1 MAIFY
6 PSISTSFHSSE
17 GEKLVYKALE
27 KLNDEYRVI
36 HSYRWLGDESQRRS
50 EGEADFLIIHP
61 AKGILSV
68 EVKAGGVAFHNGN
81 WIQINRN
88 SGREKVMDP
97 FGQAAESQYR
107 VRLLLRNH
115 YKGTMPLIGRAVW
128 FTSVCVGKSVKLPP
142 EAVRDIILDQDS
154 LEEPEKALDAA
165 FAYWQRNL
173 RYVPAPLKGG
183 PLKELFRVLLPSFQI
198 AETISS
204 SARENQTSYVQLTRQ
219 QFAVLDFLREQKIA
233 AIHGP
238 AGTGKSLLAME
249 KARMLAQT
257 GQKVLLLCFNEFLL
271 QHLRTQ
277 ELDPLITVHNVRS
290 LAEEILQD
298 DSLPIEQVN
307 KFFEEYFAA
316 DFDDT
321 EWHYPNI
328 VVDEGQDISDA
339 MLEHLSFLA
348 ELNDGSFYVFYD
360 RNQFILERN
369 SPEAPRYL
377 DTKAECRLV
386 LYRNCRNTAEI
397 AATVGSLVDM
407 RQEPY
412 VNDVHG
418 EKPKAVFYNDKA
430 SVRSIAEQFVKT
442 MLENRMPLEDIVILS
457 VHSLEH
463 SALHGVTELAG
474 LPVSNTMEEGKI
486 WVTTTRKFK
495 GLEAK
500 AVLLV
505 DVEVSKLTDA
515 VMQRMI
521 YIGGSRANSYLKVAF
536 YEDVEKGEYREI
548 VDALQEQMKK
558 NTIEGNLVAK
568 LSDDAEESD
577 RSGNDKAEEG
587 ILESKLPGTRK
598 SVVKLLQME
607 SAVE

>member
-1 MAIFY
+1 MPTFY
-6 PSISTSFHSSE
+6 PSITTSFHASE
-17 GEKLVYKALE
+17 GEKLVYKALQ
-27 KLNDEYRVI
+27 KLNSEYNII
-36 HSYRWLGDESQRRS
+36 HSYRWLGDEAQRRS

-61 AKGILSV
+61 AKGILSM
-68 EVKAGGVAFHNGN
+68 EVKAGGVAFRNGN

-88 SGREKVMDP
+88 TGSEKVMDP

-107 VRLLLRNH
+107 VRLLLRNNYH
-115 YKGTMPLIGRAVW
+115 GTMPLIGRAVW
-128 FTSVCVGKSVKLPP
+128 FTSVCVDKNVKLPP

-154 LEEPEKALDAA
+154 LQEPEKALDAA
-165 FAYWQRNL
+165 FGYWQRNL
-173 RYVPAPLKGG
+173 RFVPAPLTGG
-183 PLKELFRVLLPSFQI
+183 QYKELLHVLLPSFQI

-249 KARMLAQT
+249 KARMLALT

-271 QHLRTQ
+271 QHLRTR

-307 KFFEEYFAA
+307 TFFEEFFAA
-316 DFDDT
+316 EYDDT
-321 EWHYPNI
+321 DWQYPNI

-360 RNQFILERN
+360 RNQFILGRDV
-369 SPEAPRYL
+369 PQYL
-377 DTKAECRLV
+377 DSKAECRLV

-397 AATVGSLVDM
+397 AASIGSLVDM

-412 VNDVHG
+412 LNDVHG
-418 EKPKAVFYNDKA
+418 EKPKAVFYSEKVA
-430 SVRSIAEQFVKT
+430 VQVIAERFVKN
-442 MLENRMPLEDIVILS
+442 MLDNRIALEEMVILS

-463 SALHGVTELAG
+463 SALQGVKELAG
-474 LPVSNTMEEGKI
+474 VPVSNNLEEGKI
-486 WVTTTRKFK
+486 WFTTTRKYK

-500 AVLLV
+500 AVLLI
-505 DVEVSKLTDA
+505 DVEVSKLSDP

-521 YIGGSRANSYLKVAF
+521 YIGGSRANTYLKVAF
-536 YEDVEKGEYREI
+536 YEDVEKGSYREI
-548 VDALQEQMKK
+548 LDALQEQIRK
-558 NTIEGNLVAK
+558 NKAA
-568 LSDDAEESD
+568 DMAEAD
-577 RSGNDKAEEG
+577 VTKA
-587 ILESKLPGTRK
+587 SLPGTRK
-598 SVVKLLQME
+598 SVLKLLQME
-607 SAVE
+607 AEAQ

>member
-1 MAIFY
+1 MPTFY
-6 PSISTSFHSSE
+6 PSITTGFHASE
-17 GEKLVYKALE
+17 GEKLVYKALQ
-27 KLNDEYRVI
+27 KLKNDYSVI
-36 HSYRWLGDESQRRS
+36 HSYRWLGDEAQRRS

-68 EVKAGGVAFHNGN
+68 EVKAGGVAFRNGN
-81 WIQINRN
+81 WIQVNR
-88 SGREKVMDP
+88 STGAEKVMDP

-107 VRLLLRNH
+107 VRLLLRNN
-115 YKGTMPLIGRAVW
+115 YRGTMPLIGRAVW
-128 FTSVCVGKSVKLPP
+128 FTSVCVDKNLKLPL

-154 LEEPEKALDAA
+154 LTEPEKALEAA

-173 RYVPAPLKGG
+173 RFVPTSLTGG
-183 PLKELFRVLLPSFQI
+183 QFKELMRVLLPSFQI

-238 AGTGKSLLAME
+238 AGTGKSLLAVE

-277 ELDPLITVHNVRS
+277 EMNPLITVHNVRS

-298 DSLPIEQVN
+298 NSLPIEQIN

-316 DFDDT
+316 EYDDT
-321 EWHYPNI
+321 DWQYPNI

-369 SPEAPRYL
+369 SPQRPQYL
-377 DTKAECRLV
+377 DSKAECRLV

-430 SVRSIAEQFVKT
+430 AVRGIAERFVKN
-442 MLENRMPLEDIVILS
+442 MLENRVALEDLVILS

-463 SALHGVTELAG
+463 SSLYGLSELAG
-474 LPVSNTMEEGKI
+474 LPVSNTLEEGKV

-500 AVLLV
+500 AVLLI
-505 DVEVSKLTDA
+505 DVEVSKLTDP

-521 YIGGSRANSYLKVAF
+521 YIGGSRANTYLKVAF
-536 YEDVEKGEYREI
+536 YEDVEKGDYRKI
-548 VDALQEQMKK
+548 VDALQEQMKENCRDSK
-558 NTIEGNLVAK
+558 ESEA
-568 LSDDAEESD
+568 DAEEKM
-577 RSGNDKAEEG
+577 SGVAEA
-587 ILESKLPGTRK
+587 KLPGTRK
-598 SVVKLLQME
+598 SVVKLLKME
-607 SAVE
+607 ND

>member
-1 MAIFY
+1 MSTFY
-6 PSISTSFHSSE
+6 PSSTTSFHASE
-17 GEKLVYKALE
+17 GEKLVYKALQ
-27 KLNDEYRVI
+27 KLNNEYRVI
-36 HSYRWLGDESQRRS
+36 HSYRWLGDEAQRRS

-68 EVKAGGVAFHNGN
+68 EVKAGGVAFRNGN

-88 SGREKVMDP
+88 TGTEKVMDP

-107 VRLLLRNH
+107 VRLLLRNN

-128 FTSVCVGKSVKLPP
+128 FTSVCVDKKLKLPP

-154 LEEPEKALDAA
+154 LTEPEKSLDAV
-165 FAYWQRNL
+165 FGYWQRNL
-173 RYVPAPLKGG
+173 RFVPTPLTGG
-183 PLKELFRVLLPSFQI
+183 QYKELLRVLLPSFQI

-219 QFAVLDFLREQKIA
+219 QFAILDFLREQKIA

-238 AGTGKSLLAME
+238 AGTGKSLLAIE

-298 DSLPIEQVN
+298 DSLPIEQIN
-307 KFFEEYFAA
+307 KFFEEYFAT

-321 EWHYPNI
+321 EWQYPNI

-360 RNQFILERN
+360 RNQFILGEEL
-369 SPEAPRYL
+369 PHYL
-377 DTKAECRLV
+377 DCKAECRLV

-412 VNDVHG
+412 VNNVHG
-418 EKPKAVFYNDKA
+418 EKPKAVFYSDKA
-430 SVRSIAEQFVKT
+430 AARGIAERFVKI
-442 MLENRMPLEDIVILS
+442 MQENRVALEDMVILS

-474 LPVSNTMEEGKI
+474 IPVSNTLEAGKV
-486 WVTTTRKFK
+486 WVTTTRKYK

-500 AVLLV
+500 AVLLI

-521 YIGGSRANSYLKVAF
+521 YIGGSRANTYLKVAF
-536 YEDVEKGEYREI
+536 YENVEKSDYRGI
-548 VDALQEQMKK
+548 VDALQEQMKNNCK
-558 NTIEGNLVAK
+558 DFPEGEASVEASLT
-568 LSDDAEESD
+568 DATET
-577 RSGNDKAEEG
+577 
-587 ILESKLPGTRK
+587 KLPGTRK
-598 SVVKLLQME
+598 SVVKLLRME

>member
-1 MAIFY
+1 MPTFY
-6 PSISTSFHSSE
+6 PSITTSFHASE
-17 GEKLVYKALE
+17 GEKLVYKALQ
-27 KLNDEYRVI
+27 KLNSDYSII

-68 EVKAGGVAFHNGN
+68 EVKAGGVAFRNGN

-88 SGREKVMDP
+88 TGSEKVMDP

-107 VRLLLRNH
+107 VRLLLRNN
-115 YKGTMPLIGRAVW
+115 YRGTMPLIGRAVW
-128 FTSVCVGKSVKLPP
+128 FTSVCVDKNLKLPP

-154 LEEPEKALDAA
+154 LAEPEKALDAA
-165 FAYWQRNL
+165 FWYWQRNL
-173 RYVPAPLKGG
+173 RFVPTPLTGG
-183 PLKELFRVLLPSFQI
+183 QYKELLRVLLPSFQI

-249 KARMLAQT
+249 KSRMLAQT

-277 ELDPLITVHNVRS
+277 KLDPLITVHNVRS

-298 DSLPIEQVN
+298 DTLPIEQIN
-307 KFFEEYFAA
+307 KFFEEYFAT

-321 EWHYPNI
+321 DWQYPNI

-369 SPEAPRYL
+369 SPEQPKYL
-377 DTKAECRLV
+377 DSKAECRLV

-412 VNDVHG
+412 VNNVHG
-418 EKPKAVFYNDKA
+418 EKPKAVFYTDKA
-430 SVRSIAEQFVKT
+430 AVRGIAERFVKT
-442 MLENRMPLEDIVILS
+442 MKENRVSLEDMVILS

-463 SALHGVTELAG
+463 SALHGVRSLAG
-474 LPVSNTMEEGKI
+474 IPVSNTLEEGKV
-486 WVTTTRKFK
+486 WVTTTRKYK

-500 AVLLV
+500 AVLLI
-505 DVEVSKLTDA
+505 DVEVSKLMDA

-521 YIGGSRANSYLKVAF
+521 YIGGSRANTYLKVAF
-536 YEDVEKGEYREI
+536 YEDVEKGDYRGI
-548 VDALQEQMKK
+548 VDALQEQMKNNCK
-558 NTIEGNLVAK
+558 DVSEGEADAEAS
-568 LSDDAEESD
+568 LSDTTEA
-577 RSGNDKAEEG
+577 
-587 ILESKLPGTRK
+587 KLPGTRK
-598 SVVKLLQME
+598 SVVKLLRME
-607 SAVE
+607 TTVE

>member
-1 MAIFY
+1 MPTFY
-6 PSISTSFHSSE
+6 PSITTSFHDSE
-17 GEKLVYKALE
+17 GEKLVYKALQ
-27 KLNDEYRVI
+27 KLNNVYSVI

-61 AKGILSV
+61 AKGVLSV
-68 EVKAGGVAFHNGN
+68 EVKAGGVAFRNGN
-81 WIQINRN
+81 WIQVNRN
-88 SGREKVMDP
+88 TGSEKVMDP

-107 VRLLLRNH
+107 VRLLLRNNFR
-115 YKGTMPLIGRAVW
+115 GTMPPIGRAVW
-128 FTSVCVGKSVKLPP
+128 FTSVCVDKNLKLPP
-142 EAVRDIILDQDS
+142 EAVREIILDQDS
-154 LEEPEKALDAA
+154 LAEPEKALDAA
-165 FAYWQRNL
+165 FGYWQRNL
-173 RYVPAPLKGG
+173 RFVPTPLTGG
-183 PLKELFRVLLPSFQI
+183 QYKELLRVLLPSFQI

-238 AGTGKSLLAME
+238 AGTGKSLLAIE
-249 KARMLAQT
+249 KARMLAQS

-271 QHLRTQ
+271 KHLRTQ
-277 ELDPLITVHNVRS
+277 ELSPLIIVHNVRS

-298 DSLPIEQVN
+298 NSLPIEQIN
-307 KFFEEYFAA
+307 KFFEEYFAT

-321 EWHYPNI
+321 DWQYPNI
-328 VVDEGQDISDA
+328 VVDEGQDISDV

-369 SPEAPRYL
+369 SPEQPKYL
-377 DTKAECRLV
+377 DSEAECRLV

-412 VNDVHG
+412 VNNVHG
-418 EKPKAVFYNDKA
+418 EKPKAVFYTDKTA
-430 SVRSIAEQFVKT
+430 ARGIAERFVKT
-442 MLENRMPLEDIVILS
+442 MLDNRVALEDMVILS

-463 SALHGVTELAG
+463 SALHGITELAG
-474 LPVSNTMEEGKI
+474 IPVSNTLEEGKV
-486 WVTTTRKFK
+486 WVTTTRKYK

-500 AVLLV
+500 AVLLI

-515 VMQRMI
+515 VMQRMV
-521 YIGGSRANSYLKVAF
+521 YIGGSRANTYLKVAF
-536 YEDVEKGEYREI
+536 YEDVEKGDYRGI
-548 VDALQEQMKK
+548 VDALQEQMKNHCK
-558 NTIEGNLVAK
+558 DAPEGEADTDICVPGATE
-568 LSDDAEESD
+568 A
-577 RSGNDKAEEG
+577 
-587 ILESKLPGTRK
+587 KLPGTRK
-598 SVVKLLQME
+598 CVVKLLRME
-607 SAVE
+607 NATE

>member
-1 MAIFY
+1 MPTFY
-6 PSISTSFHSSE
+6 PSITNSFHASE
-17 GEKLVYKALE
+17 GEKLVYKALQ
-27 KLNDEYRVI
+27 KLNNDYSII

-61 AKGILSV
+61 AKGILSL
-68 EVKAGGVAFHNGN
+68 EVKAGGVAFRNGN
-81 WIQINRN
+81 WIQVNRN
-88 SGREKVMDP
+88 TGLEKVMDP

-107 VRLLLRNH
+107 VCLLLRNNYH
-115 YKGTMPLIGRAVW
+115 GTMPLIGRAVW
-128 FTSVCVGKSVKLPP
+128 FTSVCVDKNVKLPP

-154 LEEPEKALDAA
+154 LQEPEKALDAA
-165 FAYWQRNL
+165 FGYWQRNL
-173 RYVPAPLKGG
+173 RFVPAPLTGG
-183 PLKELFRVLLPSFQI
+183 QYKELLHVLLPSFQI

-249 KARMLAQT
+249 KARMLALT

-271 QHLRTQ
+271 QHLRTR

-307 KFFEEYFAA
+307 TFFEEFFAA
-316 DFDDT
+316 EYDDT
-321 EWHYPNI
+321 DWQYPNI

-369 SPEAPRYL
+369 SPEQPQYL
-377 DTKAECRLV
+377 DSKAECRLV

-397 AATVGSLVDM
+397 AASIGSLVDM

-412 VNDVHG
+412 LNDVHG
-418 EKPKAVFYNDKA
+418 EKPKAVFYSEKVA
-430 SVRSIAEQFVKT
+430 VQVIAERFVKN
-442 MLENRMPLEDIVILS
+442 MLDNRIALEEMVILS

-463 SALHGVTELAG
+463 SALQGVKELAG
-474 LPVSNTMEEGKI
+474 VPVSNNLEEGKI
-486 WVTTTRKFK
+486 WFTTTRKYK

-500 AVLLV
+500 AVLLI
-505 DVEVSKLTDA
+505 DVEVSKLSDP

-521 YIGGSRANSYLKVAF
+521 YIGGSRANTYLKVAF
-536 YEDVEKGEYREI
+536 YEDVEKGSYREI
-548 VDALQEQMKK
+548 LDALQEQIRK
-558 NTIEGNLVAK
+558 NKAA
-568 LSDDAEESD
+568 DMAEAD
-577 RSGNDKAEEG
+577 VTKA
-587 ILESKLPGTRK
+587 SLPGTRK
-598 SVVKLLQME
+598 SVLKLLQME
-607 SAVE
+607 AEAQ

>member
-1 MAIFY
+1 MSSFY
-6 PSISTSFHSSE
+6 PSITSSFHASE
-17 GEKLVYKALE
+17 GEKLVYKALQ
-27 KLNDEYRVI
+27 KLNSDYSVI
-36 HSYRWLGDESQRRS
+36 HSYRWLGDESQRLS

-68 EVKAGGVAFHNGN
+68 EVKAGGVAFRNGN
-81 WIQINRN
+81 WMQINRN
-88 SGREKVMDP
+88 TGAEKIMDP

-107 VRLLLRNH
+107 VRLLLRN
-115 YKGTMPLIGRAVW
+115 GFRGAIPLIGRAVW
-128 FTSVCVGKSVKLPP
+128 FTSVCVDKNVKLPP
-142 EAVRDIILDQDS
+142 EAVREIILDQDS
-154 LEEPEKALDAA
+154 LTEPEKALDAA
-165 FAYWQRNL
+165 FDYWQRNL
-173 RYVPAPLKGG
+173 RFVPAPLTGG
-183 PLKELFRVLLPSFQI
+183 QYKELLHVLLPSFQI

-204 SARENQTSYVQLTRQ
+204 SARENQTSYVQLTHQ

-238 AGTGKSLLAME
+238 AGTGKSLLAIE
-249 KARMLAQT
+249 KARMLAQSR
-257 GQKVLLLCFNEFLL
+257 QKVLLLCFNEFLL
-271 QHLRTQ
+271 KHLRTQ
-277 ELDPLITVHNVRS
+277 ELNSLITVHNVRS

-298 DSLPIEQVN
+298 NSLPIEQVN
-307 KFFEEYFAA
+307 KFFEEYFAT

-321 EWHYPNI
+321 DWQYPNI

-369 SPEAPRYL
+369 SPEQPQYL
-377 DTKAECRLV
+377 DSEAECRLV

-430 SVRSIAEQFVKT
+430 ALKGIAERFVKT
-442 MLENRMPLEDIVILS
+442 MQENRVALEDMVILS

-474 LPVSNTMEEGKI
+474 IPVSNTMEEGKV
-486 WVTTTRKFK
+486 WVTTTRKYK

-521 YIGGSRANSYLKVAF
+521 YIGGSRANTHLKVAF
-536 YEDVEKGEYREI
+536 YEDVEKGDYRGI
-548 VDALQEQMKK
+548 VDALQEQMKR
-558 NTIEGNLVAK
+558 N
-568 LSDDAEESD
+568 AEVVD
-577 RSGNDKAEEG
+577 GAEVT
-587 ILESKLPGTRK
+587 KLPGTRK
-598 SVVKLLQME
+598 SVVKLLKMDNDL
-607 SAVE
+607 

>member
-1 MAIFY
+1 MPTFY
-6 PSISTSFHSSE
+6 PSITNSFHASE
-17 GEKLVYKALE
+17 GEKLVYKALQ
-27 KLNDEYRVI
+27 KLNNDYSII

-61 AKGILSV
+61 AKGILSL
-68 EVKAGGVAFHNGN
+68 EVKAGGVAFRNGN
-81 WIQINRN
+81 WIQVNRN
-88 SGREKVMDP
+88 TGLEKVMDP

-107 VRLLLRNH
+107 VCLLLRNNYH
-115 YKGTMPLIGRAVW
+115 GTMPLIGRAVW
-128 FTSVCVGKSVKLPP
+128 FTSVCVDKNVKLPP

-154 LEEPEKALDAA
+154 LQEPEKALDAA
-165 FAYWQRNL
+165 FGYWQRNL
-173 RYVPAPLKGG
+173 RFVPAPLTGG
-183 PLKELFRVLLPSFQI
+183 QYKELLHVLLPSFQI

-249 KARMLAQT
+249 KARMLALT

-271 QHLRTQ
+271 QHLRTR

-307 KFFEEYFAA
+307 TFFEEFFAA
-316 DFDDT
+316 EYDDT
-321 EWHYPNI
+321 DWQYPNI

-360 RNQFILERN
+360 RNQFILGRDV
-369 SPEAPRYL
+369 PQYL
-377 DTKAECRLV
+377 DSKAECRLV

-397 AATVGSLVDM
+397 AASIGSLVDM

-412 VNDVHG
+412 LNDVHG
-418 EKPKAVFYNDKA
+418 EKPKAVFYSEKVA
-430 SVRSIAEQFVKT
+430 VQVIAERFVKN
-442 MLENRMPLEDIVILS
+442 MLDNRIALEEMVILS

-463 SALHGVTELAG
+463 SALQGVKELAG
-474 LPVSNTMEEGKI
+474 VPVSNNLEEGKI
-486 WVTTTRKFK
+486 WFTTTRKYK

-500 AVLLV
+500 AVLLI
-505 DVEVSKLTDA
+505 DVEVSKLSDP

-521 YIGGSRANSYLKVAF
+521 YIGGSRANTYLKVAF
-536 YEDVEKGEYREI
+536 YEDVEKGSYREI
-548 VDALQEQMKK
+548 IDALQEQIRK
-558 NTIEGNLVAK
+558 NKAA
-568 LSDDAEESD
+568 DMAEAD
-577 RSGNDKAEEG
+577 VTKA
-587 ILESKLPGTRK
+587 SLPGTRK
-598 SVVKLLQME
+598 SVLKLLQME
-607 SAVE
+607 AEAQ

>member
-1 MAIFY
+1 MANIY
-6 PSISTSFHSSE
+6 PTVDTSFHASE
-17 GEKLVYKALE
+17 GEKLVYKALQ
-27 KLNDEYRVI
+27 KLNNDYSII

-61 AKGILSV
+61 AKGILSL
-68 EVKAGGVAFHNGN
+68 EVKAGGVAFRNGN
-81 WIQINRN
+81 WIQVNRN
-88 SGREKVMDP
+88 TGLEKVMDP

-107 VRLLLRNH
+107 VRLLLRNNYH
-115 YKGTMPLIGRAVW
+115 GTMPLIGRAVW
-128 FTSVCVGKSVKLPP
+128 FTSVCVDKNVKLPP

-154 LEEPEKALDAA
+154 LQEPEKALDAA
-165 FAYWQRNL
+165 FGYWQRNL
-173 RYVPAPLKGG
+173 RFVPAPLTGG
-183 PLKELFRVLLPSFQI
+183 QYKELLHVLLPSFQI

-249 KARMLAQT
+249 KARMLALT

-307 KFFEEYFAA
+307 TFFEEFFAA
-316 DFDDT
+316 EYDDT
-321 EWHYPNI
+321 DWQYPNI

-360 RNQFILERN
+360 RNQFILGRDV
-369 SPEAPRYL
+369 PQYL
-377 DTKAECRLV
+377 DSKAECRLV

-397 AATVGSLVDM
+397 TASIGSLVDM

-412 VNDVHG
+412 LNDVHG
-418 EKPKAVFYNDKA
+418 EKPKAVFYSEKVA
-430 SVRSIAEQFVKT
+430 VQVIAERFVKN
-442 MLENRMPLEDIVILS
+442 MLDNRIALEEMVILS

-463 SALHGVTELAG
+463 SALQGVKELAG
-474 LPVSNTMEEGKI
+474 VPVSNNLEEGKI
-486 WVTTTRKFK
+486 WFTTTRKYK

-500 AVLLV
+500 AVLLI
-505 DVEVSKLTDA
+505 DVEVSKLSDP

-521 YIGGSRANSYLKVAF
+521 YIGGSRANTYLKVAF
-536 YEDVEKGEYREI
+536 YEDVEKGGYREI
-548 VDALQEQMKK
+548 VDALQEQIRK
-558 NTIEGNLVAK
+558 NKAA
-568 LSDDAEESD
+568 DMAEAD
-577 RSGNDKAEEG
+577 VTKA
-587 ILESKLPGTRK
+587 SLPGTRK
-598 SVVKLLQME
+598 SVLKLLQME
-607 SAVE
+607 AEAQ

>member
-1 MAIFY
+1 MSTFY
-6 PSISTSFHSSE
+6 PSITTSFHASE

-27 KLNDEYRVI
+27 KLNNEFSII
-36 HSYRWLGDESQRRS
+36 HSYRWLGDESQHRS

-68 EVKAGGVAFHNGN
+68 EVKAGGVAFRNGN
-81 WIQINRN
+81 WMQINRN
-88 SGREKVMDP
+88 TGAEKVMDP

-107 VRLLLRNH
+107 VRLLLRNNFR
-115 YKGTMPLIGRAVW
+115 GTMPLIGRAVW
-128 FTSVCVGKSVKLPP
+128 FTSVCVDKNVKLPP
-142 EAVRDIILDQDS
+142 EAVREIILDQDS
-154 LEEPEKALDAA
+154 LAEPEKALDAA
-165 FAYWQRNL
+165 FGYWQRNL
-173 RYVPAPLKGG
+173 RFVPAILTGG
-183 PLKELFRVLLPSFQI
+183 QYKELLHVLLPSFQI

-238 AGTGKSLLAME
+238 AGTGKSLLAIE
-249 KARMLAQT
+249 KARMLAQS

-271 QHLRTQ
+271 KHLRTQ
-277 ELDPLITVHNVRS
+277 ELNPLITVHNVRS

-307 KFFEEYFAA
+307 KFFEEYFAK
-316 DFDDT
+316 DFDDND
-321 EWHYPNI
+321 WQYPNI
-328 VVDEGQDISDA
+328 VVDEGQDISDV

-348 ELNDGSFYVFYD
+348 ELYGGSFYVFYD

-369 SPEAPRYL
+369 SPEQPQYL
-377 DTKAECRLV
+377 DSEAECRLV

-397 AATVGSLVDM
+397 AASIGSLVEM

-412 VNDVHG
+412 MNDVHG
-418 EKPKAVFYNDKA
+418 EKPKAVFYSDKA
-430 SVRSIAEQFVKT
+430 VLKGIAERFVKT
-442 MLENRMPLEDIVILS
+442 MQENRVALEDMVILS

-463 SALHGVTELAG
+463 SALHGVKELAG
-474 LPVSNTMEEGKI
+474 IPVSNTLEEGKV
-486 WVTTTRKFK
+486 WVTTTRKYK

-521 YIGGSRANSYLKVAF
+521 YIGGSRANTYLKVAF
-536 YEDVEKGEYREI
+536 YEDVAKGDYRGI
-548 VDALQEQMKK
+548 VDALQEHMKR
-558 NTIEGNLVAK
+558 NAEIIECG
-568 LSDDAEESD
+568 EEM
-577 RSGNDKAEEG
+577 
-587 ILESKLPGTRK
+587 ILPGTRK
-598 SVVKLLQME
+598 SVVKLLKME
-607 SAVE
+607 NDLQ

>member
-1 MAIFY
+1 MSTFY
-6 PSISTSFHSSE
+6 PSITASFHASE
-17 GEKLVYKALE
+17 GEKLVYKALQ
-27 KLNDEYRVI
+27 KLNNEYSII

-68 EVKAGGVAFHNGN
+68 EVKAGGVAFRNGN
-81 WIQINRN
+81 WIQVNRN
-88 SGREKVMDP
+88 TGSEKVMDP

-107 VRLLLRNH
+107 VRLLLRNNFR
-115 YKGTMPLIGRAVW
+115 GTMPLIGRAVW
-128 FTSVCVGKSVKLPP
+128 FTSVCVDKNVKLPP
-142 EAVRDIILDQDS
+142 EAVREIILDQDS
-154 LEEPEKALDAA
+154 LAEPKKALDVA

-173 RYVPAPLKGG
+173 RLVPVPLTGG
-183 PLKELFRVLLPSFQI
+183 QYKELLHVLLPSFQI

-238 AGTGKSLLAME
+238 AGTGKSLLAIE
-249 KARMLAQT
+249 KARMLAQS
-257 GQKVLLLCFNEFLL
+257 GQKVLLLCFNGFLL
-271 QHLRTQ
+271 KHLRTQ
-277 ELDPLITVHNVRS
+277 ELNQLITVHNVRS

-298 DSLPIEQVN
+298 NSLPIEQVN
-307 KFFEEYFAA
+307 KIFEEYFAT

-321 EWHYPNI
+321 DWQYPNI

-348 ELNDGSFYVFYD
+348 ELNEGSFYVFYD

-369 SPEAPRYL
+369 SPEQPQYL
-377 DTKAECRLV
+377 DSEAECRLV

-430 SVRSIAEQFVKT
+430 ALKGIAERFVKT
-442 MLENRMPLEDIVILS
+442 MQENRVALEDMVILS

-474 LPVSNTMEEGKI
+474 IPVSNTLEEGKVWI
-486 WVTTTRKFK
+486 TTTRKYK

-521 YIGGSRANSYLKVAF
+521 YIGGSRANTYLKVAF
-536 YEDVEKGEYREI
+536 YEDVDKGDYRGI
-548 VDALQEQMKK
+548 VDALQEQMKR
-558 NTIEGNLVAK
+558 NVEVVDGTGET
-568 LSDDAEESD
+568 
-577 RSGNDKAEEG
+577 
-587 ILESKLPGTRK
+587 KLPGTRK
-598 SVVKLLQME
+598 SIVKLLKME
-607 SAVE
+607 NDPE

>member
-1 MAIFY
+1 MSTFY
-6 PSISTSFHSSE
+6 PSITTSFHASE
-17 GEKLVYKALE
+17 GEKLVYKALQ
-27 KLNDEYRVI
+27 KLNNEYSII
-36 HSYRWLGDESQRRS
+36 HSYRWLGDEAQRRS

-68 EVKAGGVAFHNGN
+68 EVKAGGVAFRDGN

-88 SGREKVMDP
+88 TGSEKIMDP

-107 VRLLLRNH
+107 VRLLLRNNYH
-115 YKGTMPLIGRAVW
+115 GIVPLIGRAVW
-128 FTSVCVGKSVKLPP
+128 FTSVCVDKNLKLPP

-154 LEEPEKALDAA
+154 LTEPEKALDAA
-165 FAYWQRNL
+165 FGYWQRNL
-173 RYVPAPLKGG
+173 RFVPTPLTGG
-183 PLKELFRVLLPSFQI
+183 QYKELLRVLLPSFQI

-219 QFAVLDFLREQKIA
+219 QFVVLDFLREQKIA

-238 AGTGKSLLAME
+238 AGTGKSLLAIE

-298 DSLPIEQVN
+298 DSLPIEQIN
-307 KFFEEYFAA
+307 KFFEEYFAT

-321 EWHYPNI
+321 GWQYPNI

-369 SPEAPRYL
+369 SPEQPKYL
-377 DTKAECRLV
+377 DSEAECRLV

-412 VNDVHG
+412 VNNVHG
-418 EKPKAVFYNDKA
+418 EKPKAVFYSDKA
-430 SVRSIAEQFVKT
+430 AARGIAERFVKT
-442 MLENRMPLEDIVILS
+442 MQDNRVALEDVVILS

-463 SALHGVTELAG
+463 SALHGVRSLAG
-474 LPVSNTMEEGKI
+474 IPVSNTLEEGKV
-486 WVTTTRKFK
+486 WVTTTRKYK

-500 AVLLV
+500 AVLLI

-521 YIGGSRANSYLKVAF
+521 YIGGSRANTYLKVAF
-536 YEDVEKGEYREI
+536 YEDVEKSQYRDI
-548 VDALQEQMKK
+548 VEALQEQMRR
-558 NTIEGNLVAK
+558 NVAT
-568 LSDDAEESD
+568 DVAGGEET
-577 RSGNDKAEEG
+577 
-587 ILESKLPGTRK
+587 KLPGTRK
-598 SVVKLLQME
+598 SIVKMLRME
-607 SAVE
+607 TTVD

>member
-1 MAIFY
+1 MPIFY
-6 PSISTSFHSSE
+6 PSITTSFHASE
-17 GEKLVYKALE
+17 GEKLVYKALQR
-27 KLNDEYRVI
+27 LNNDYSVI

-68 EVKAGGVAFHNGN
+68 EVKAGGVAFRNGN
-81 WIQINRN
+81 WIQVNRN
-88 SGREKVMDP
+88 TGSEKVMDP

-107 VRLLLRNH
+107 VRLLLRNS
-115 YKGTMPLIGRAVW
+115 YRGTMPLIGRAVW
-128 FTSVCVGKSVKLPP
+128 FTSVCVDKNLKLPL

-154 LEEPEKALDAA
+154 LAEPEKALDAA
-165 FAYWQRNL
+165 FGYWQRNL
-173 RYVPAPLKGG
+173 RFLPVPLTGG
-183 PLKELFRVLLPSFQI
+183 QYKELLHVLLPSFQI

-238 AGTGKSLLAME
+238 AGTGKSLLAVE
-249 KARMLAQT
+249 KARMLAQSR
-257 GQKVLLLCFNEFLL
+257 QKVLLLCFNEFLL
-271 QHLRTQ
+271 HHLRQQ
-277 ELDPLITVHNVRS
+277 EMDPLIKVHNVRS

-298 DSLPIEQVN
+298 DSLPIEQIN

-316 DFDDT
+316 EYDDT
-321 EWHYPNI
+321 DWQYPNI

-369 SPEAPRYL
+369 SPEQPQYL
-377 DTKAECRLV
+377 DSKAECRLV

-397 AATVGSLVDM
+397 AASIGSLVDM

-412 VNDVHG
+412 LNNVHG
-418 EKPKAVFYNDKA
+418 EKPKAVFYSDKA
-430 SVRSIAEQFVKT
+430 AVRGIAERFVKN
-442 MLENRMPLEDIVILS
+442 MLDNRIALDEMVILS

-463 SALHGVTELAG
+463 SALQGTKELAG
-474 LPVSNTMEEGKI
+474 VPVSNSMEEGKI
-486 WVTTTRKFK
+486 WVTTTRKYK

-500 AVLLV
+500 SVLLI
-505 DVEVSKLTDA
+505 DVEVSKLTDP

-521 YIGGSRANSYLKVAF
+521 YIGGSRAHSYLKVAF
-536 YEDVEKGEYREI
+536 YEDVEKGGYREI
-548 VDALQEQMKK
+548 VDALQNQVHE
-558 NTIEGNLVAK
+558 NCRDEAETEEAK
-568 LSDDAEESD
+568 M
-577 RSGNDKAEEG
+577 
-587 ILESKLPGTRK
+587 KLPGTRK

-607 SAVE
+607 AEA

>member
-1 MAIFY
+1 MPIFY
-6 PSISTSFHSSE
+6 PTIDAGFHASE
-17 GEKLVYKALE
+17 GEMLVYKALQ
-27 KLNDEYRVI
+27 KLNNEYRVI

-50 EGEADFLIIHP
+50 EGEADFLVIHP

-68 EVKAGGVAFHNGN
+68 EVKAGGVAFRNGN

-88 SGREKVMDP
+88 SGTEKVMDP

-107 VRLLLRNH
+107 VRLLLRNNYH
-115 YKGTMPLIGRAVW
+115 GTMPLIGRAVW
-128 FTSVCVGKSVKLPP
+128 FTSVCVDKNLKLPP

-154 LEEPEKALDAA
+154 LAEPEKALDAA
-165 FAYWQRNL
+165 FGYWQRNL
-173 RYVPAPLKGG
+173 RFVPTPLTGG
-183 PLKELFRVLLPSFQI
+183 QYKELLRVLLPSFQI

-249 KARMLAQT
+249 KARMLAQS

-271 QHLRTQ
+271 QHLRAQ

-290 LAEEILQD
+290 LAEEVLQD
-298 DSLPIEQVN
+298 DTLPIEQIN

-316 DFDDT
+316 EYDDT
-321 EWHYPNI
+321 DWQFPNI

-369 SPEAPRYL
+369 SPELPQYL
-377 DTKAECRLV
+377 DSKAECRLV

-397 AATVGSLVDM
+397 AATIGSLVDM

-418 EKPKAVFYNDKA
+418 EKPKAVFYCDKA
-430 SVRSIAEQFVKT
+430 MARGIAERFVKN
-442 MLENRMPLEDIVILS
+442 MLDNRIALDEMVILS

-463 SALHGVTELAG
+463 SALQGVTELAG
-474 LPVSNTMEEGKI
+474 VPVSNTMEEGKV
-486 WVTTTRKFK
+486 WVTTTRKYK

-500 AVLLV
+500 AVLLI

-521 YIGGSRANSYLKVAF
+521 YIGGSRANTYLKVAF
-536 YEDVEKGEYREI
+536 YEDVEKGEYRGI
-548 VDALQEQMKK
+548 VDTLQEKVK
-558 NTIEGNLVAK
+558 VNCKGEA
-568 LSDDAEESD
+568 DATDEVKE
-577 RSGNDKAEEG
+577 N
-587 ILESKLPGTRK
+587 LPGTRK
-598 SVVKLLQME
+598 SVVKLLKME
-607 SAVE
+607 TEAL